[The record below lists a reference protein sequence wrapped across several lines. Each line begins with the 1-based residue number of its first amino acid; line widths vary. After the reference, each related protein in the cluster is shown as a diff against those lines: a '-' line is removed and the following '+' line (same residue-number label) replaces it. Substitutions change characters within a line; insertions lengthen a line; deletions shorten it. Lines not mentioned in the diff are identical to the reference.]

1 MRRTS
6 RFNRP
11 YPDNSTKRVL
21 LLGDALDEVSYIDG
35 GNAFDN
41 TYLDDIIDGLNAFAV
56 IYPDEVDGGDALSSF
71 N

>member
-1 MRRTS
+1 M
-6 RFNRP
+6 
-11 YPDNSTKRVL
+11 
-21 LLGDALDEVSYIDG
+21 LGDALDEVSYIDG